1 MSEREA
7 RFGGDSLRR
16 LMMAHLDGELAPH
29 EREELERRLA
39 SDPALER
46 EWDRLVRLKEVTE
59 GMRLRKPPEEV
70 WDSYWTSVYRRL
82 ERGVAWILVSV
93 GVMVV
98 LGYGA
103 WTAVQELIADA
114 EMPWF
119 LKAAILATTVGV
131 VVLFVSVLREKLFV
145 RGRERYKDVER

>member
-7 RFGGDSLRR
+7 RFGGDRLRR
-16 LMMAHLDGELAPH
+16 LMMAHLDGELDPP

-82 ERGVAWILVSV
+82 ERGVAWILVSI
-93 GVMVV
+93 GVMVL

-103 WTAVQELIADA
+103 WTAVQELLADT

-145 RGRERYKDVER
+145 RGRQRYKDVER